1 MSLTYQHSYRLYN
14 SELTT
19 FTKIELCLEF
29 PLTLLGTLMFLI
41 IIHFEHFGGD
51 PMKRSITNKLVSAIS
66 VSALTSCTFTSFFQ
80 LLRVFTGGLHI
91 HFALAIVLAQI
102 FGLLMIMMNFIG
114 FFSFK
119 CMRLLAFHFA
129 NR

>member
-80 LLRVFTGGLHI
+80 LLRVFKGGLHI

>member
-80 LLRVFTGGLHI
+80 LLRVFTGGFLI
-91 HFALAIVLAQI
+91 QFALAIVLAQI
-102 FGLLMIMMNFIG
+102 FGVLMIMINFIG
-114 FFSFK
+114 FFTFK
-119 CMRLLAFHFA
+119 SMRLLAFHLA